1 MKKLSKIDALAKE
14 FIELELSKKNLE
26 NRINEIKATLR
37 AEAAGQTFLYEDL
50 GMKVTVGESVEE
62 TAIDSKALGLNL
74 IANNRTE
81 DFLAVATV
89 TKTALGKLEDGKIL
103 AEQFKV
109 AGSLREGTVKVS
121 PFSKADMKALQD

>member
-14 FIELELSKKNLE
+14 FIELELSRKNLE

>member
-14 FIELELSKKNLE
+14 FIELELAKKNLE

-37 AEAAGQTFLYEDL
+37 AEAAGETFLYEDL
-50 GMKVTVGESVEE
+50 GMKVTVGEPVEE
-62 TAIDSKALGLNL
+62 TGIDAKSLGLNL

-81 DFLAVATV
+81 EFLSVATV
-89 TKTALGKLEDGKIL
+89 TKTALNKLEDGKIL